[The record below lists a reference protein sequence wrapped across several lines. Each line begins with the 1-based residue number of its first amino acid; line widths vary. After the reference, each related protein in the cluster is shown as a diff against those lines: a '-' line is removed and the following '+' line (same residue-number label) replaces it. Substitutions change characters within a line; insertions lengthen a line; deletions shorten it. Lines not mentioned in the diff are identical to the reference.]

1 MCTIF
6 ELSAFTTVGVL
17 RDEPPAAWLAW
28 TLVRF
33 RCMIALSPEAHGLS
47 TLRKCAN
54 LSVRSLCQVWCARFL
69 VRDRH
74 DAGYGSAG
82 DDVSAHS

>member
-6 ELSAFTTVGVL
+6 EPSAFIPSGVL
-17 RDEPPAAWLAW
+17 RDESLAAWLAW

-33 RCMIALSPEAHGLS
+33 RCIIAPSPEVHGLS
-47 TLRKCAN
+47 TMRKCAN

-69 VRDRH
+69 VCDRH
-74 DAGYGSAG
+74 DAGYRRAG
-82 DDVSAHS
+82 DVSAVS